1 MGYERRMFQLKKIDR
16 KKYILPSVLVILL
29 CVICFVGTAWAW
41 YSGHATAK
49 VEEINAATYGVQV
62 EVMTAADDSVV
73 AKTSKTSTKQVL
85 RFDSNN
91 EYKVKLQA
99 TGVATTGYCGE
110 NTPGFP
116 KIIYWNDRYV
126 ISKNFDG
133 NNSEIVEYVIINLD
147 SINPNFGEMNDIHR
161 FRDEKEYYAYMKQIK
176 LSEAEAESDSA
187 NKHRKKIL
195 RIVIRI

>member
-1 MGYERRMFQLKKIDR
+1 MGIVKMKTLLFRCLIVIFVVSFLLFLNHYCFSYSRRIGSTRF
-16 KKYILPSVLVILL
+16 YLVETMA
-29 CVICFVGTAWAW
+29 V
-41 YSGHATAK
+41 
-49 VEEINAATYGVQV
+49 
-62 EVMTAADDSVV
+62 
-73 AKTSKTSTKQVL
+73 
-85 RFDSNN
+85 SNKGKPLAGLY
-91 EYKVKLQA
+91 YKPI
-99 TGVATTGYCGE
+99 ATTGYCGE

-176 LSEAEAESDSA
+176 LSEADMNQTDNHIAWWERLFDYKSA
-187 NKHRKKIL
+187 SRND
-195 RIVIRI
+195 